1 MKKHMSF
8 FVREEFSFYCRMKFM
23 CSGLENLVKTLP
35 EDKVK
40 YLPQQF
46 GEKQLGL
53 VISI

>member
-8 FVREEFSFYCRMKFM
+8 CVREEFSFCCRMQFM
-23 CSGLENLVKTLP
+23 CFGLENLVKTLP
-35 EDKVK
+35 EDKVE